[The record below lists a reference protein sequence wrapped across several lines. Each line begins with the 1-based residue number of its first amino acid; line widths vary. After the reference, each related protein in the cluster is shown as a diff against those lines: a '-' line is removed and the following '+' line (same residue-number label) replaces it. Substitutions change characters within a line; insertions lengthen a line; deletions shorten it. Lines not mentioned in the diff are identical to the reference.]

1 MMESYY
7 FYHKKIMITLIH
19 NSNCSKSNKALQI
32 LEANHID
39 FSIRNYIQDPLSY
52 DELSHLLSLLQ
63 CDIWEIVRTS
73 EVVWKEKYSAYTWDN
88 DQLLHLLAQE
98 PQLLQ
103 RPIIV
108 TQDKAVIARTE
119 DKINSILNL

>member
-1 MMESYY
+1 MV
-7 FYHKKIMITLIH
+7 TLIH

-52 DELSHLLSLLQ
+52 VELSHLLKLMQ
-63 CDIWEIVRTS
+63 EDIWEMIRTG
-73 EVVWKEKYSAYTWDN
+73 EALWKEKYAAKTWDN